1 MIKVLKSRRMQELD
15 RIKFVDRVEARV
27 LAEVIAKEKEANKP
41 KLKTRVVHYT
51 DGAEGMIKWCD
62 DKVRVPIYPE
72 GSDTVEW
79 TFLRD
84 LPTEINPKTNKSYHT
99 IWDEQKKILREALRM
114 ENHRFV
120 YRLIVLCWM
129 RGEGKSLLA
138 CLIQLWKFFS
148 FPRQQI
154 MLGANSRDQVKFVHY
169 DIMRDIILNSPEL
182 VAQIGKRN
190 IQEKE
195 IRMKDNKGRLQSLI
209 RSISSF
215 SGIVSNITG
224 YTFSEIFDMKN
235 PRFFVQLDGSIRNM
249 PNSFGVID
257 STLSEK
263 THVLY
268 QLYHSFLTKK
278 TKGVFFSYRHSKLG
292 KQEDY
297 WNPHMDDDQL
307 NDYKVKF
314 PFGEYERYFL
324 NLWSAGHIKVFTD
337 EMIEEAG
344 IIGYKDRYMNHKELT
359 KAIDKK
365 YHFISVQS
373 DMMEKGFDDGVQEL
387 ALKITDINSRMMPI
401 EEVYSLRTPQQISR
415 MAIIENLEALG
426 EILDTEWAVGVGL
439 DMADPMAIRSKAR
452 TIMTLTAKGLIGSR
466 SNPYLYDIEGSVPHY
481 VYFLLH
487 AVDIQKHSLEAVK
500 ALVDTASEEFDGI
513 DTLCGERWGLWDMS
527 QWCEQR
533 DIIFEALYPTYDR
546 QREAFKEV
554 FTLMDTGRL
563 KIPPLAIVGSKSDDI
578 WKEEAG
584 IFDHDPDKRWFGSP
598 EKHEKYG
605 IQDDFIYSL
614 GWGIYGMRYLTVE
627 DFRARKSTTSFGLF
641 YQGAQVLG
649 KY

>member
-1 MIKVLKSRRMQELD
+1 MKILNPKKRS
-15 RIKFVDRVEARV
+15 KN
-27 LAEVIAKEKEANKP
+27 NKP
-41 KLKTRVVHYT
+41 TLKTRVIHYT
-51 DGAEGMIKWCD
+51 DGAEGMIKWCN

-72 GSDTVEW
+72 GSDAAEW

-84 LPTEINPKTNKSYHT
+84 LPTEVNLRTNKSYST
-99 IWDEQKKILREALRM
+99 IWIEQQKVLREALKM

-138 CLIQLWKFFS
+138 CLIQLWKFFN

-154 MLGANSRDQVKFVHY
+154 MLGANSKDQVKFVHY

-195 IRMKDNKGRLQSLI
+195 IRMKDYKGRLQSLI

-257 STLSEK
+257 STVSEK

-278 TKGVFFSYRHSKLG
+278 TKGVYFSYRHSKLG

-297 WNPHMDDDQL
+297 WNPQMDDDQL

-324 NLWSAGHIKVFTD
+324 NLWSAGHVKVFTE
-337 EMIEEAG
+337 EMIEECG
-344 IIGYKDRYMNHKELT
+344 IIGYADQYINHKELA

-365 YHFISVQS
+365 HHYMSVQS
-373 DMMEKGFDDGVQEL
+373 DMIEKRLDSGIKEMGE
-387 ALKITDINSRMMPI
+387 KIVEIDSRMIPI
-401 EEVYSLRTPQQISR
+401 EEVYSLRTAQHIPR
-415 MAIIENLEALG
+415 MGIIENLEAVG
-426 EILDTEWAVGVGL
+426 ELLDTEWALGVGL
-439 DMADPMAIRSKAR
+439 DMADPMAVRSKAR
-452 TIMTLTAKGLIGSR
+452 TILVMIAKGLAGSR
-466 SNPYLYDIEGSVPHY
+466 SNPYLYDVEGAVPHY
-481 VYFLLH
+481 IYFLFH
-487 AVDIQKHSLEAVK
+487 AVDVEKHSLEKVK
-500 ALVDTASEEFDGI
+500 DLIDVAGEEFDGI
-513 DTLCGERWGLWDMS
+513 DTMCGERWGLWDMS
-527 QWCEQR
+527 QWCEER

-554 FTLMDTGRL
+554 FTLLDQGRL
-563 KIPPLAIVGSKSDDI
+563 KIPSLAVNGSKSEDI

-584 IFDHDPDKRWFGSP
+584 IFDHDPDRRWFGSP
-598 EKHEKYG
+598 EKYEKYG

-614 GWGIYGMRYLTVE
+614 AWGIYGMRFLTID
-627 DFRARKSTTSFGLF
+627 DFRARSSTTNFGVF
-641 YQGAQVLG
+641 YQGRSVLG